1 MDPPGSVCPHLLHD
15 GALGGEELRL
25 AAAGQLRGHL
35 GRLFVGLGNVLLNVG
50 VRIMN
55 LTHKKLTKKKAM
67 ENKAKVDAIVIFISE
82 RIMKML
88 ETIHTVVTRT
98 LILFM
103 ARLLV

>member
-1 MDPPGSVCPHLLHD
+1 
-15 GALGGEELRL
+15 
-25 AAAGQLRGHL
+25 
-35 GRLFVGLGNVLLNVG
+35 
-50 VRIMN
+50 
-55 LTHKKLTKKKAM
+55 M